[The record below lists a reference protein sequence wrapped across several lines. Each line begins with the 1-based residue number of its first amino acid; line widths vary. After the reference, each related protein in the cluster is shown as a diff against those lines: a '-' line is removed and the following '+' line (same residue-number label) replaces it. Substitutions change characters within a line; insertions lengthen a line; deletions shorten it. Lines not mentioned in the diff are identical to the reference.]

1 MKMKTF
7 ERVLRQENYAEN
19 TIVAYLYAVRDFYS
33 RFATLDKSNLLA
45 YKALLMD
52 SYKPGTVNLRIRAMN
67 KYLSTIDRSELQIKS
82 VKVQEE
88 SFLENVISLE
98 EYALLKDRLWKE
110 DNQEWYFAI
119 RFMAATGARISEL
132 IRMRVEHVRDGF
144 FDVCSK
150 GGKVRRLYI
159 PDQLREEALSWLDR
173 DSGYLFL
180 NKRGERI
187 TTRGLAERLTHYAH
201 KYGMDASVVHPHSF
215 RHLYAKSFLERHN
228 DIALL
233 ADLLGHKNISTTRMY
248 LRKSSL
254 EQRNLIN
261 QIVNW

>member
-19 TIVAYLYAVRDFYS
+19 TILAYLYAVRDFYS
-33 RFATLDKSNLLA
+33 RFARLDKPNLLA
-45 YKALLMD
+45 YKSLLME
-52 SYKPGTVNLRIRAMN
+52 SQKPRTVNLRIRAMN
-67 KYLSTIDRSELQIKS
+67 KYLATIDRSELQIKS

-88 SFLENVISLE
+88 SFLENVISLQD
-98 EYALLKDRLWKE
+98 YAILKNRLRKE
-110 DNQEWYFAI
+110 KNQEWYFAI

-132 IRMRVEHVRDGF
+132 IRMRVEHVREGF

-159 PDQLREEALSWLDR
+159 PDQLREEALAWLDR
-173 DSGYLFL
+173 DSGFLFL

-187 TTRGLAERLTHYAH
+187 TTRGLAERLTHYAQ
-201 KYGMDASVVHPHSF
+201 KYGMDTSVVHPHSF

-233 ADLLGHKNISTTRMY
+233 ADLLGHKNISTTRIY
-248 LRKSSL
+248 LRKSKT
-254 EQRNLIN
+254 EQQRLIN
-261 QIVNW
+261 QIVDW